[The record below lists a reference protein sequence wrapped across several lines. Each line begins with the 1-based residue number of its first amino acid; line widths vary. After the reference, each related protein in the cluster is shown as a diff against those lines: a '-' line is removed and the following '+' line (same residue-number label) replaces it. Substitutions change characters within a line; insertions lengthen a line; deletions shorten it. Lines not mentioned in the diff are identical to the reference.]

1 MKASRSRQV
10 LTMGDLMIKIEHLHK
25 TYRSGFLMKPKLA
38 LKDVSFSVEPGQV
51 YGFIGPNGAGKST
64 TIKVLTGLLN
74 YDSGT
79 VLVNGISPRDVKSR
93 RFIGYSPEQPYF
105 YDYLTGREL
114 LRFYG
119 KLVGLDGAEL
129 DKRIG
134 WALDLLHANKDWID
148 RRLRSYSKGMMQRV
162 GIAQAILGKP
172 KLLILDEPMSGLD
185 PMGRRDVREAI
196 MELNRDGVTIFYS
209 SHLLSD
215 VESVSHKVAM
225 IVDGKIVREGTVDE
239 ITESCGVEYHV
250 RIRGAIPEKD
260 LPEGVTPAGH
270 PEEFV
275 CADDASRD
283 RLLHFCLEKGIA
295 VEKMDHKRPS
305 LEDILTEE
313 IARADA

>member
-1 MKASRSRQV
+1 
-10 LTMGDLMIKIEHLHK
+10 MIQIEHLHK
-25 TYRSGFLMKPKLA
+25 TYRSGFLMKPKPA
-38 LKDVSFSVEPGQV
+38 LKDVNFSVEPGQV

-74 YDSGT
+74 FDSGK

-119 KLVGLDGAEL
+119 TLVGLDGAEL
-129 DKRIG
+129 DKRIA

-196 MELNRDGVTIFYS
+196 QQLNRDGVTIFYS

-215 VESVSHKVAM
+215 VESISHKVAM

-250 RIRGAIPEKD
+250 RTRKAILESD
-260 LPEGVTPAGH
+260 LPQGVSLTGH

-275 CADDASRD
+275 CEDDSARD
-283 RLLHFCLEKGIA
+283 RLLAFCLANGIA

>member
-1 MKASRSRQV
+1 
-10 LTMGDLMIKIEHLHK
+10 MIRIENLHK

-38 LKDVSFSVEPGQV
+38 LKDVSFNVEPGQV

-74 YDSGT
+74 YESGK
-79 VLVNGISPRDVKSR
+79 VLINGVSPRDVKSR
-93 RFIGYSPEQPYF
+93 TFLGYSPEQPYF
-105 YDYLTGREL
+105 YDYLSGREL
-114 LRFYG
+114 LQFYG
-119 KLVGLDGAEL
+119 KLVGLEGKEL
-129 DKRIG
+129 DSRIQ
-134 WALDLLHANKDWID
+134 WALELLHANKDWID

-196 MELNRDGVTIFYS
+196 QTLNRDGVTIFYS

-215 VESVSHKVAM
+215 VESISHKVAM
-225 IVDGKIVREGTVDE
+225 IVDGKIVREGSVDE

-250 RIRGAIPEKD
+250 RTRQAILAAD

-270 PEEFV
+270 PQECI
-275 CADDASRD
+275 CANDDARD
-283 RLLHFCLEKGIA
+283 RLLSFCLAKGIA

-313 IARADA
+313 IARADR

>member
-1 MKASRSRQV
+1 
-10 LTMGDLMIKIEHLHK
+10 MGDYMIQIEHLHK

-38 LKDVSFSVEPGQV
+38 LKDVSFNVEPGQV

-74 YDSGT
+74 FDSGK

-114 LRFYG
+114 LKFYG
-119 KLVGLDGAEL
+119 RLVGLEGALL
-129 DKRIG
+129 DSRIH
-134 WALDLLHANKDWID
+134 WALELLHADKDWID

-162 GIAQAILGKP
+162 GIAQAVLAKP

-196 MELNRDGVTIFYS
+196 QELNRDGVTIFYS

-215 VESVSHKVAM
+215 VESISHRVAM
-225 IVDGKIVREGTVDE
+225 IVDGKIVREGSVDE

-250 RIRGAIPEKD
+250 RTRAAILQND
-260 LPEGVTPAGH
+260 LPEGVTPTGH
-270 PEEFV
+270 PQEWV
-275 CADDASRD
+275 CADDAARD
-283 RLLHFCLEKGIA
+283 RLLAFCLSNGIA

>member
-1 MKASRSRQV
+1 
-10 LTMGDLMIKIEHLHK
+10 MGDLMIKIEHLHK

-215 VESVSHKVAM
+215 VESISHKVAM

-275 CADDASRD
+275 CADDSSRD

>member
-1 MKASRSRQV
+1 
-10 LTMGDLMIKIEHLHK
+10 MGDSMIKIEHLHK

-38 LKDVSFSVEPGQV
+38 LKDVSFSVEPGCV

-74 YDSGT
+74 FDSGT
-79 VLVNGISPRDVKSR
+79 VLVNGLSPRDVNSR
-93 RFIGYSPEQPYF
+93 RFVGYSPEQPYF

-134 WALDLLHANKDWID
+134 WALELLHANKDWID

-162 GIAQAILGKP
+162 GIAQAILSKP

-215 VESVSHKVAM
+215 VESISHKVAM
-225 IVDGKIVREGTVDE
+225 IVDGRIVREGTVDD

-260 LPEGVTPAGH
+260 LPQGVSPAGH
-270 PEEFV
+270 PEDFV
-275 CADDASRD
+275 CEDDAARD
-283 RLLHFCLEKGIA
+283 RLLRFCLDKGIA

>member
-1 MKASRSRQV
+1 
-10 LTMGDLMIKIEHLHK
+10 MGDLMIKIEHLHK

-134 WALDLLHANKDWID
+134 LALDLLHANKDWID

-215 VESVSHKVAM
+215 VESISHKVAM

>member
-1 MKASRSRQV
+1 
-10 LTMGDLMIKIEHLHK
+10 MIQIEHLHK

-38 LKDVSFSVEPGQV
+38 LKDVSLHVEPGQI

-74 YDSGT
+74 FDSGK

-114 LRFYG
+114 LQFYG
-119 KLVGLDGAEL
+119 KLVGLEGKLLNE
-129 DKRIG
+129 RIT
-134 WALDLLHANKDWID
+134 WALQLLHADKDWID

-196 MELNRDGVTIFYS
+196 LELNRDGVTIFYS

-215 VESVSHKVAM
+215 VESISHRVAM
-225 IVDGKIVREGTVDE
+225 IVDGRIVREGTVDE
-239 ITESCGVEYHV
+239 ITDSCGIEYHV
-250 RIRGAIPEKD
+250 RTRVAVPAKD
-260 LPEGVTPAGH
+260 LPEGVALAGH
-270 PEEFV
+270 PQEV
-275 CADDASRD
+275 ICADDAARD
-283 RLLHFCLEKGIA
+283 RLLRYCLDNGIA

>member
-1 MKASRSRQV
+1 
-10 LTMGDLMIKIEHLHK
+10 MIKIEHLHK
-25 TYRSGFLMKPKLA
+25 TYRSGFMMKPKLA

-74 YDSGT
+74 FESGS
-79 VLVNGISPRDVKSR
+79 VLVNGLSPRDVKSR
-93 RFIGYSPEQPYF
+93 HFLGYTPEQPYF

-114 LRFYG
+114 LQFYG
-119 KLVGLDGAEL
+119 KLVGLEGKEL
-129 DKRIG
+129 DSRIH
-134 WALDLLHANKDWID
+134 WALELLHADKDWID

-196 MELNRDGVTIFYS
+196 QQLNRDGVTIFYS

-215 VESVSHKVAM
+215 VESISHKVAM

-250 RIRGAIPEKD
+250 RTRQAILQGD
-260 LPEGVTPAGH
+260 LPQGVSLTGH
-270 PEEFV
+270 PQEFI
-275 CADDASRD
+275 CEDDAARD
-283 RLLHFCLEKGIA
+283 RLLSFCLANGISI
-295 VEKMDHKRPS
+295 ERMDHKRPS

>member
-1 MKASRSRQV
+1 
-10 LTMGDLMIKIEHLHK
+10 MIKIEHLHK

-74 YDSGT
+74 FDSGT

-93 RFIGYSPEQPYF
+93 RFVGYSPEQPYF

-215 VESVSHKVAM
+215 VESISHKVAM

-250 RIRGAIPEKD
+250 RTRAAILESD
-260 LPEGVTPAGH
+260 LPKGVSLAGH
-270 PEEFV
+270 PMEFV
-275 CADDASRD
+275 CEDDRARD
-283 RLLHFCLEKGIA
+283 VLLRFCLDKGIA

>member
-1 MKASRSRQV
+1 
-10 LTMGDLMIKIEHLHK
+10 MGDSMIKIEHLHK

-38 LKDVSFSVEPGQV
+38 LKDVSFSVEPGCV

-74 YDSGT
+74 FDSGK

-93 RFIGYSPEQPYF
+93 RFVGYSPEQPYF

-129 DKRIG
+129 DKRIE
-134 WALDLLHANKDWID
+134 WALELLHANKDWID

-162 GIAQAILGKP
+162 GIAQAILSKP

-196 MELNRDGVTIFYS
+196 QQLNRDGVTIFYS

-215 VESVSHKVAM
+215 VESISHKVAM
-225 IVDGKIVREGTVDE
+225 IVDGRIVREGTVDD

-260 LPEGVTPAGH
+260 LPQGVSPAGH
-270 PEEFV
+270 PEDFV
-275 CADDASRD
+275 CEDDAARD
-283 RLLHFCLEKGIA
+283 RLLRFCLDKGIA

>member
-1 MKASRSRQV
+1 MS
-10 LTMGDLMIKIEHLHK
+10 DFMIQIEHLHK

-74 YDSGT
+74 FDSGK
-79 VLVNGISPRDVKSR
+79 VLVNGISPRDAKSR

-119 KLVGLDGAEL
+119 KLVGLDGSEL

-134 WALDLLHANKDWID
+134 WALELLHANKDWID

-196 MELNRDGVTIFYS
+196 QQLNRDGVTIFYS

-215 VESVSHKVAM
+215 VESISHKVAM

-250 RIRGAIPEKD
+250 RTRKAILGND
-260 LPEGVTPAGH
+260 LPQGVSLTGH

-275 CADDASRD
+275 CEDDAARD
-283 RLLHFCLEKGIA
+283 RLLAYCLSNGIA

>member
-1 MKASRSRQV
+1 
-10 LTMGDLMIKIEHLHK
+10 MIQIEHLHK

-38 LKDVSFSVEPGQV
+38 LKDVSLHVEPGQI

-74 YDSGT
+74 FDSGK

-114 LRFYG
+114 LQFYG
-119 KLVGLDGAEL
+119 KLVGLEGSLLNE
-129 DKRIG
+129 RIT
-134 WALDLLHANKDWID
+134 WALQLLHADKDWID

-196 MELNRDGVTIFYS
+196 LELNRDGVTIFYS

-215 VESVSHKVAM
+215 VESISHRVAM
-225 IVDGKIVREGTVDE
+225 IVDGRIVREGTVDE
-239 ITESCGVEYHV
+239 ITDSCGIEYHV
-250 RIRGAIPEKD
+250 RTRTAIAAKD
-260 LPEGVTPAGH
+260 LPEGVALAGH
-270 PEEFV
+270 PQEAI
-275 CADDASRD
+275 CADDAARD
-283 RLLHFCLEKGIA
+283 RLLRYCLDNGIA

>member
-1 MKASRSRQV
+1 
-10 LTMGDLMIKIEHLHK
+10 
-25 TYRSGFLMKPKLA
+25 MKPKLA
-38 LKDVSFSVEPGQV
+38 LKDVSLHVEPGQI

-64 TIKVLTGLLN
+64 TIK
-74 YDSGT
+74 

-114 LRFYG
+114 LLFYG
-119 KLVGLDGAEL
+119 KLVGLEGNLLNE
-129 DKRIG
+129 RIT
-134 WALDLLHANKDWID
+134 WALQLLHADKDWID

-196 MELNRDGVTIFYS
+196 LELNRDGVTIFYS

-215 VESVSHKVAM
+215 VESISHRVAM
-225 IVDGKIVREGTVDE
+225 IVDGRIVREGTVDE
-239 ITESCGVEYHV
+239 ITDSCGIEYHV
-250 RIRGAIPEKD
+250 RTRTAIAAKD
-260 LPEGVTPAGH
+260 LPEGVALAGH
-270 PEEFV
+270 PQEV
-275 CADDASRD
+275 ICADDAARD
-283 RLLHFCLEKGIA
+283 RLLRYCLDNGIA

>member
-1 MKASRSRQV
+1 
-10 LTMGDLMIKIEHLHK
+10 MGESIIDIENLSK

-38 LKDVSFSVEPGQV
+38 LKSVSFHVEAGQV

-74 YDSGT
+74 FDSGK
-79 VLVNGISPRDVKSR
+79 VLVCGNSPRQVNSR
-93 RFIGYSPEQPYF
+93 NFLGYTPEQPYF

-114 LRFYG
+114 LQFYG
-119 KLVGLDGAEL
+119 RLVGLGGTEL
-129 DKRIG
+129 NSRIE
-134 WALDLLHANKDWID
+134 WALELLHANKDWID

-162 GIAQAILGKP
+162 GIAQAILSKP

-196 MELNRDGVTIFYS
+196 QTLNREGVTIFYS

-215 VESVSHKVAM
+215 VESISHRVAM

-250 RIRGAIPEKD
+250 RTRQAILGSD
-260 LPEGVTPAGH
+260 LPEGVSLTGNSQ
-270 PEEFV
+270 EFV
-275 CADDASRD
+275 CADDSARD
-283 RLLHFCLEKGIA
+283 RLLSFCLANGVS

>member
-1 MKASRSRQV
+1 
-10 LTMGDLMIKIEHLHK
+10 MIQIEHLHK

-38 LKDVSFSVEPGQV
+38 LKDVSLHVEPGQI

-74 YDSGT
+74 FDSGK

-114 LRFYG
+114 LQFYG
-119 KLVGLDGAEL
+119 KLVGLEGNLLNE
-129 DKRIG
+129 RIT
-134 WALDLLHANKDWID
+134 WALQLLHADKDWID

-196 MELNRDGVTIFYS
+196 LELNRDGVTIFYS

-215 VESVSHKVAM
+215 VESISHRVAM
-225 IVDGKIVREGTVDE
+225 IVDGRIVREGTVDE
-239 ITESCGVEYHV
+239 ITDSCGIEYHV
-250 RIRGAIPEKD
+250 RTRVAIAAKD
-260 LPEGVTPAGH
+260 LPEGVALAGH
-270 PEEFV
+270 PQEV
-275 CADDASRD
+275 ICADDAARD
-283 RLLHFCLEKGIA
+283 RLLRYCLDNGIA

>member
-1 MKASRSRQV
+1 
-10 LTMGDLMIKIEHLHK
+10 MGDLMIQIEHLHK

-74 YDSGT
+74 YDSGK

-93 RFIGYSPEQPYF
+93 RYIGYSPEQPYF

-119 KLVGLDGAEL
+119 TLVGLDGAEL

-134 WALDLLHANKDWID
+134 WALDLLHATKDWID

-196 MELNRDGVTIFYS
+196 QQLNRDGVTIFYS

-215 VESVSHKVAM
+215 VESISDKVAM

-250 RIRGAIPEKD
+250 RTRKAILESD
-260 LPEGVTPAGH
+260 LPQGVSLTGH

-275 CADDASRD
+275 CEDDSARD
-283 RLLHFCLEKGIA
+283 RLLAFCLANGIA

>member
-1 MKASRSRQV
+1 
-10 LTMGDLMIKIEHLHK
+10 
-25 TYRSGFLMKPKLA
+25 MKPKLA
-38 LKDVSFSVEPGQV
+38 LKDVSLHVEPGQI

-74 YDSGT
+74 FDSGK

-114 LRFYG
+114 LQFYG
-119 KLVGLDGAEL
+119 KLVGLEGYLLNE
-129 DKRIG
+129 RIT
-134 WALDLLHANKDWID
+134 WALQLLHADKDWID

-196 MELNRDGVTIFYS
+196 LELNRDGVTIFYS

-215 VESVSHKVAM
+215 VESISHRVAM
-225 IVDGKIVREGTVDE
+225 IVDGRIVREGTVDE
-239 ITESCGVEYHV
+239 ITDSCGIEYHV
-250 RIRGAIPEKD
+250 RTRVAVPAKD
-260 LPEGVTPAGH
+260 LPEGVTLAGH
-270 PEEFV
+270 PQEV
-275 CADDASRD
+275 ICADDAARD
-283 RLLHFCLEKGIA
+283 RLLRYCLDNGIA

>member
-1 MKASRSRQV
+1 
-10 LTMGDLMIKIEHLHK
+10 MIKIENLHK

-74 YDSGT
+74 FDSGT

-93 RFIGYSPEQPYF
+93 TFLGYSPEQPYF

-114 LRFYG
+114 LKFYG
-119 KLVGLDGAEL
+119 KLVGLDGVEL
-129 DKRIG
+129 DKRIQ
-134 WALDLLHANKDWID
+134 WALELLHADKDWID

-185 PMGRRDVREAI
+185 PMGRRDVRGAI
-196 MELNRDGVTIFYS
+196 QQLNQDGVTIFYS

-215 VESVSHKVAM
+215 VESISHRVAM

-250 RIRGAIPEKD
+250 RTRQGILQSE

-270 PEEFV
+270 PQECI
-275 CADDASRD
+275 CADDAARD
-283 RLLHFCLEKGIA
+283 RLLRYCLEKGIA
-295 VEKMDHKRPS
+295 VERMEHKRPS
-305 LEDILTEE
+305 PEDILTEE
-313 IARADA
+313 IARADV

>member
-1 MKASRSRQV
+1 
-10 LTMGDLMIKIEHLHK
+10 MIKIEHLHK

-74 YDSGT
+74 FESGS
-79 VLVNGISPRDVKSR
+79 VLVNGLSPRDVKSR
-93 RFIGYSPEQPYF
+93 HFLGYTPEQPYF

-114 LRFYG
+114 LQFYG
-119 KLVGLDGAEL
+119 KLVGLEGKEL
-129 DKRIG
+129 DSRIH
-134 WALDLLHANKDWID
+134 WALELLHADKDWID

-196 MELNRDGVTIFYS
+196 QQLNRDGVTIFYS

-215 VESVSHKVAM
+215 VESISHKVAM

-250 RIRGAIPEKD
+250 RTRQAILQGD
-260 LPEGVTPAGH
+260 LPQGVSLTGH
-270 PEEFV
+270 PQEFI
-275 CADDASRD
+275 CEDDAARD
-283 RLLHFCLEKGIA
+283 RLLSFCLANGVAIER
-295 VEKMDHKRPS
+295 MDHKRPS

>member
-1 MKASRSRQV
+1 
-10 LTMGDLMIKIEHLHK
+10 MGDSMIKIEHLHK

-74 YDSGT
+74 FDSGT

-93 RFIGYSPEQPYF
+93 RFVGYSPEQPYF

-215 VESVSHKVAM
+215 VESISHKVAM

-250 RIRGAIPEKD
+250 RTRAAILESD
-260 LPEGVTPAGH
+260 LPKGVSLAGH
-270 PEEFV
+270 PMEFV
-275 CADDASRD
+275 CEDDHARD
-283 RLLHFCLEKGIA
+283 VLLRFCLDKGIA

>member
-1 MKASRSRQV
+1 
-10 LTMGDLMIKIEHLHK
+10 MIQIEHLHK
-25 TYRSGFLMKPKLA
+25 TYRSGFFMKPKLA
-38 LKDVSFSVEPGQV
+38 LKDVSLHVEPGQI

-74 YDSGT
+74 YDSGK
-79 VLVNGISPRDVKSR
+79 VLVNGFSPREVQSR
-93 RFIGYSPEQPYF
+93 QFIGYSPEQPYF

-114 LRFYG
+114 LQFYG
-119 KLVGLDGAEL
+119 KLVGLEGNLLNE
-129 DKRIG
+129 RIT
-134 WALDLLHANKDWID
+134 WALELLHADKDWID

-196 MELNRDGVTIFYS
+196 LDLNRDGVTIFYS

-215 VESVSHKVAM
+215 VESISHRVAM
-225 IVDGKIVREGTVDE
+225 IVDGRIVREGTVDD

-250 RIRGAIPEKD
+250 RTRIAISGKD
-260 LPEGVTPAGH
+260 LPEGVIQAGH
-270 PEEFV
+270 PQALI
-275 CADDASRD
+275 CADDAARD
-283 RLLHFCLEKGIA
+283 RLLRYCLDQGIA
-295 VEKMDHKRPS
+295 VERMDHKRPS

-313 IARADA
+313 IARADL

>member
-1 MKASRSRQV
+1 
-10 LTMGDLMIKIEHLHK
+10 
-25 TYRSGFLMKPKLA
+25 MKPKLA
-38 LKDVSFSVEPGQV
+38 LKDVSLHVEPGQI

-74 YDSGT
+74 FDSGK

-114 LRFYG
+114 LQFYG
-119 KLVGLDGAEL
+119 KLVGLEGNLLNE
-129 DKRIG
+129 RIT
-134 WALDLLHANKDWID
+134 WALQLLHADKDWID

-196 MELNRDGVTIFYS
+196 LELNQDGVTIFYS

-215 VESVSHKVAM
+215 VESISHRVAM
-225 IVDGKIVREGTVDE
+225 IVDGRIVREGTVDD
-239 ITESCGVEYHV
+239 ITDSCGIEYHV
-250 RIRGAIPEKD
+250 RTRVAILAKD
-260 LPEGVTPAGH
+260 LPEGVVHAGH
-270 PEEFV
+270 PQEV
-275 CADDASRD
+275 ICADDAARD
-283 RLLHFCLEKGIA
+283 RLLRYCLDNGIA

>member
-1 MKASRSRQV
+1 
-10 LTMGDLMIKIEHLHK
+10 MGDLMIKIEHLHK

-93 RFIGYSPEQPYF
+93 RFIGYSPEQPFF

-215 VESVSHKVAM
+215 VESISHKVAM

>member
-1 MKASRSRQV
+1 
-10 LTMGDLMIKIEHLHK
+10 MGDSMIKIEHLHK

-38 LKDVSFSVEPGQV
+38 LKDVSFSVEPGCV

-74 YDSGT
+74 FDSGT
-79 VLVNGISPRDVKSR
+79 VLVNGLSPRDVNSR
-93 RFIGYSPEQPYF
+93 RFVGYSPEQPYF

-134 WALDLLHANKDWID
+134 WALELLHANKDWID

-162 GIAQAILGKP
+162 GIAQAILSKP

-215 VESVSHKVAM
+215 VESISHKVAM

-250 RIRGAIPEKD
+250 RTRRAILESD
-260 LPEGVTPAGH
+260 LPEGVSLTGH

-275 CADDASRD
+275 CVDDAARD
-283 RLLHFCLEKGIA
+283 RLLSFCLANGIA

>member
-1 MKASRSRQV
+1 
-10 LTMGDLMIKIEHLHK
+10 MIQIEHLHK

-38 LKDVSFSVEPGQV
+38 LKDVSLHVEPGQI

-74 YDSGT
+74 FDSGK

-114 LRFYG
+114 LQFYG
-119 KLVGLDGAEL
+119 KLVGLEGNLLNE
-129 DKRIG
+129 RIT
-134 WALDLLHANKDWID
+134 WALQLLHADKDWID
-148 RRLRSYSKGMMQRV
+148 RRLRSYSKSMMQRV

-196 MELNRDGVTIFYS
+196 LELNRDRVTIFYS

-215 VESVSHKVAM
+215 VESISHRVAM
-225 IVDGKIVREGTVDE
+225 IVDGRIVREGTVDE
-239 ITESCGVEYHV
+239 ITDSCGIEYHV
-250 RIRGAIPEKD
+250 RTRTAIAAKD
-260 LPEGVTPAGH
+260 LPEGVALAGH
-270 PEEFV
+270 PQEV
-275 CADDASRD
+275 ICADDAARD
-283 RLLHFCLEKGIA
+283 RLLRYCLDNGIA

>member
-1 MKASRSRQV
+1 
-10 LTMGDLMIKIEHLHK
+10 MIQIEHLHK

-38 LKDVSFSVEPGQV
+38 LKDVSLHVEPGQI

-74 YDSGT
+74 FDSGK

-114 LRFYG
+114 LQFYG
-119 KLVGLDGAEL
+119 KLVGLEGNLLNE
-129 DKRIG
+129 RIT
-134 WALDLLHANKDWID
+134 WALQLLHADKDWID

-196 MELNRDGVTIFYS
+196 LELNRDRVTIFYS

-215 VESVSHKVAM
+215 VESISHRVAM
-225 IVDGKIVREGTVDE
+225 IVDGRIVREGTVDE
-239 ITESCGVEYHV
+239 ITDSCGIEYHV
-250 RIRGAIPEKD
+250 RTRTAIAAKD
-260 LPEGVTPAGH
+260 LPEGVALAGH
-270 PEEFV
+270 PQEV
-275 CADDASRD
+275 ICADDAARD
-283 RLLHFCLEKGIA
+283 RLLRYCLDNGIA

>member
-1 MKASRSRQV
+1 
-10 LTMGDLMIKIEHLHK
+10 MIQIEHLHK

-38 LKDVSFSVEPGQV
+38 LKDVSLHVEPGQI

-74 YDSGT
+74 FDSGK

-114 LRFYG
+114 LQFYG
-119 KLVGLDGAEL
+119 KLVGLEGNLLNE
-129 DKRIG
+129 RIT
-134 WALDLLHANKDWID
+134 WALQLLHADKDWID

-196 MELNRDGVTIFYS
+196 LELNRDGVTIFYS

-215 VESVSHKVAM
+215 VESISHRVAM
-225 IVDGKIVREGTVDE
+225 IVDGRIVREGTVDD
-239 ITESCGVEYHV
+239 ITDSCGIEYHV
-250 RIRGAIPEKD
+250 RTRVAVPAKD
-260 LPEGVTPAGH
+260 LPEGVALAGH
-270 PEEFV
+270 PQEV
-275 CADDASRD
+275 ICADDAARD
-283 RLLHFCLEKGIA
+283 RLLRYCLDNGIA

>member
-1 MKASRSRQV
+1 
-10 LTMGDLMIKIEHLHK
+10 MIQIENLHK
-25 TYRSGFLMKPKLA
+25 TYHSGFLMKPKLA
-38 LKDVSFSVEPGQV
+38 LKDVSFHVDAGQV

-74 YDSGT
+74 FDSGK
-79 VLVNGISPRDVKSR
+79 VLVNGVSPRDVKSR
-93 RFIGYSPEQPYF
+93 TFLGYSPEQPYF

-114 LRFYG
+114 LKFYG
-119 KLVGLDGAEL
+119 RLVGLDGAEL
-129 DKRIG
+129 DSRIG
-134 WALDLLHANKDWID
+134 WALELLHANKDWID

-162 GIAQAILGKP
+162 GIAQAILGRP

-196 MELNRDGVTIFYS
+196 QELNRDGVTIFYS

-215 VESVSHKVAM
+215 VESISHRVAM
-225 IVDGKIVREGTVDE
+225 IVDGKIVREGTIDE

-250 RIRGAIPEKD
+250 RTRQAILAAD

-270 PEEFV
+270 PQECV
-275 CADDASRD
+275 CADDAARD
-283 RLLHFCLEKGIA
+283 RLLGFCLQNGIA

-313 IARADA
+313 IARAES

>member
-1 MKASRSRQV
+1 
-10 LTMGDLMIKIEHLHK
+10 MIQIEHLHK

-38 LKDVSFSVEPGQV
+38 LKDVSLHVEPGQI
-51 YGFIGPNGAGKST
+51 YGIIGANGAGKST

-74 YDSGT
+74 FDSGK

-114 LRFYG
+114 LQFYG
-119 KLVGLDGAEL
+119 KLVGLEGNLLNE
-129 DKRIG
+129 RIT
-134 WALDLLHANKDWID
+134 WALQLLHADKDWID

-196 MELNRDGVTIFYS
+196 LELNRDGVTIFYS

-215 VESVSHKVAM
+215 VESISHRVAM
-225 IVDGKIVREGTVDE
+225 IVDGRIVREGTVDE
-239 ITESCGVEYHV
+239 ITDSCGIEYHV
-250 RIRGAIPEKD
+250 RTRTAIPAKD
-260 LPEGVTPAGH
+260 LPEGVALAGH
-270 PEEFV
+270 PQEV
-275 CADDASRD
+275 ICADDAARD
-283 RLLHFCLEKGIA
+283 RLLRYCLDNGIA

>member
-1 MKASRSRQV
+1 
-10 LTMGDLMIKIEHLHK
+10 MIQIEHLHK

-38 LKDVSFSVEPGQV
+38 LKDVSFNVEAGQV

-74 YDSGT
+74 FDSGK

-114 LRFYG
+114 LKFYG
-119 KLVGLDGAEL
+119 RLVGLDGALL
-129 DKRIG
+129 DSRIH
-134 WALDLLHANKDWID
+134 WALELLHADKDWID

-162 GIAQAILGKP
+162 GIAQAVLAKP

-196 MELNRDGVTIFYS
+196 QELNRDGVTIFYS

-215 VESVSHKVAM
+215 VESISHRVAM
-225 IVDGKIVREGTVDE
+225 IVDGKIVREGSVDE

-250 RIRGAIPEKD
+250 RTRSAILLND
-260 LPEGVTPAGH
+260 LPEGVSPTGH
-270 PEEFV
+270 PQEWV
-275 CADDASRD
+275 CVDDAARD
-283 RLLHFCLEKGIA
+283 RLLSFCLSNGIA

>member
-1 MKASRSRQV
+1 
-10 LTMGDLMIKIEHLHK
+10 MGDSMIKIEHLHK

-74 YDSGT
+74 FDSGT

-93 RFIGYSPEQPYF
+93 RFVGYSPEQPYF

-119 KLVGLDGAEL
+119 KLVGLDGTEL
-129 DKRIG
+129 EKRIG

-215 VESVSHKVAM
+215 VESISHKVAM

-250 RIRGAIPEKD
+250 RTRAAILESD
-260 LPEGVTPAGH
+260 LPKGVSLAGH
-270 PEEFV
+270 PMEFV
-275 CADDASRD
+275 CEDDSARD
-283 RLLHFCLEKGIA
+283 VLLRFCLDKGIA

>member
-1 MKASRSRQV
+1 
-10 LTMGDLMIKIEHLHK
+10 MGDLMIKIEHLHK

-134 WALDLLHANKDWID
+134 WALDLLHAIKDWID

-215 VESVSHKVAM
+215 VESISHKVAM